1 MTISV
6 WRYSHLTL
14 AVSSFIFIA
23 LAAITGI
30 VLAFEPISNKLPN
43 YRASGFNQVTVAQAL
58 PAIKKSYTDIT
69 EISVDANQFVIVK
82 GADSTGKNVEAYV
95 HPVTGATL
103 GKVSKQSDFFQ
114 WVTALHRSLFLHE
127 AGRFFVGLTCF
138 LLLLIA
144 LSGSILV
151 IQRQRGIKLFFAK
164 IIKEHPAQ
172 YFHVLLGRWSL
183 VPIILICLSGTYLSL
198 VKFGVF
204 TEKKITHKIDFDK
217 LGAGAKKDLKDFAIF
232 NSTPLAEV
240 QTIEFPFSDDPED
253 YYTLKLKDKELV
265 VDQFSGEVLSKIAYP
280 TTVLINNLSLDLHT
294 GRKSILWAIV
304 LGIASINI
312 LYFIYSGFVI
322 TLKRRSGIV
331 KNKYKANECQYI
343 LLVGSENG
351 STFTFAN
358 AIYKQLIASGKK
370 VFITELNNYQ
380 LFPQAEHLLV
390 LTATYGLGE
399 APTNASKFAVLLNK
413 YHQKQTI
420 QFSVLGFGSRAYTE
434 YCKYAY
440 NVHALLA
447 AQAWAA
453 PMLDVHTVND
463 KSPDQFKV
471 WLDAWTEKAGLPTIA
486 LPASL
491 HQQPKGLQRFKVVS
505 KTIGASTDEPFIV
518 TLQPIGKTTFTSGDL
533 LAIYPAK
540 DYRERLYSIGKI
552 GKHIQLG
559 VKLLPNGLGSSF
571 LYQLNSNDTLEA
583 KVISNTHFH
592 MPSAATTVVMI
603 ANGTG
608 IAPFLGMI
616 DENTKHNAYH
626 LYFGCRTQQT
636 YAMYETAIEAAIDN
650 KQLAQIQVAYSR
662 EGKQQYVTD
671 LLAADASFIAST
683 LASKG
688 VLMLCGSLAMHQ
700 SVMQVL
706 ATICAAHTNNTLQ
719 YYQAQ
724 GQILTDCY

>member
-1 MTISV
+1 MTISI

-30 VLAFEPISNKLPN
+30 VLALEPINNKLPA
-43 YRASGFNQVTVAQAL
+43 YKADGFNQITLAQAL
-58 PAIKKSYTDIT
+58 PVISKSYTNIT

-82 GADSTGKNVEAYV
+82 GADSTGKNVEAYI
-95 HPVTGATL
+95 HPITGATL
-103 GKVSKQSDFFQ
+103 GKVTKQSAFFQ

-151 IQRQRGIKLFFAK
+151 IQRQRGIKHFFAK

-217 LGAGAKKDLKDFAIF
+217 LGTGAKKHLKDFAIF
-232 NSTPLAEV
+232 NNTPLAEV
-240 QTIEFPFSDDPED
+240 QSIEFPFSDDPED
-253 YYTLKLKDKELV
+253 YYTVKLKDRELV
-265 VDQFSGEVLSKIAYP
+265 VDQFSGNILSNIAYP
-280 TTVLINNLSLDLHT
+280 TTVLINNLSLDVHT
-294 GRKSILWAIV
+294 GRKSILWAVV

-331 KNKYKANECQYI
+331 KNKYKSNDSQYI
-343 LLVGSENG
+343 ILVGSENG
-351 STFTFAN
+351 STFGFAN
-358 AIYKQLIASGKK
+358 AIYQQLLATGKK

-380 LFPQAEHLLV
+380 LFSEAEHLLV

-399 APTNASKFAVLLNK
+399 APTNANKFAALLSK

-420 QFSVLGFGSRAYTE
+420 QFAVLGFGSRIYAE

-440 NVHALLA
+440 DAHALIA
-447 AQAWAA
+447 SQAWAA
-453 PMLDVHTVND
+453 PMLDVYTVND

-471 WLDAWTEKAGLPTIA
+471 WLDAWTEKAGLPTIN

-491 HQQPKGLQRFKVVS
+491 HQPPKDLQSFKVIN
-505 KTIGASTDEPFIV
+505 KTISSHADEPFLI
-518 TLQPIGKTTFTSGDL
+518 TLQPIGKATFTSGDL

-552 GKHIQLG
+552 GKQIQLS

-571 LYQLNSNDTLEA
+571 LYQLNNSDALEA
-583 KVISNTHFH
+583 RIISNTHFH
-592 MPSAATTVVMI
+592 VPNTATTVVMI

-616 DENTKHNAYH
+616 DENTKHKAYH

-636 YAMYETAIEAAIDN
+636 YAMYEAAINAAIDN

-662 EGKQQYVTD
+662 EGNQQYVTD
-671 LLAADASFIAST
+671 LLAADAAFIAKT
-683 LASKG
+683 LDSKG
-688 VLMLCGSLAMHQ
+688 VLMLCGSLAMQQ
-700 SVMQVL
+700 SVMEVL

>member
-23 LAAITGI
+23 LAAVTGI
-30 VLAFEPISNKLPN
+30 VLALEPISNKLPD
-43 YRASGFNQVTVAQAL
+43 YKASGFNQITVAQAL

-82 GADSTGKNVEAYV
+82 AADSTGKNVEVYV
-95 HPVTGATL
+95 HPITGATL

-151 IQRQRGIKLFFAK
+151 IQRQRGIKHFFAK

-183 VPIILICLSGTYLSL
+183 VPIIIICLSGTYLSL
-198 VKFGVF
+198 VKFGAF
-204 TEKKITHKIDFDK
+204 AEKKITHKIDFDK
-217 LGAGAKKDLKDFAIF
+217 LGTGAKKDLKDFAIF
-232 NSTPLAEV
+232 NSTHLADV
-240 QTIEFPFSDDPED
+240 QSIEFPFSDDPED
-253 YYTLKLKDKELV
+253 YYTVKLKDRELV
-265 VDQFSGEVLSKIAYP
+265 VDQFSGDVLSNIAYP
-280 TTVLINNLSLDLHT
+280 TTVLINNLSLDAHT

-304 LGIASINI
+304 LGIASVNI

-331 KNKYKANECQYI
+331 KNKYKTNDSQYI
-343 LLVGSENG
+343 ILVGSENG
-351 STFTFAN
+351 STFGFAN
-358 AIYKQLIASGKK
+358 AIYKQLVASGKK
-370 VFITELNNYQ
+370 VFITELNKYQ

-399 APTNASKFAVLLNK
+399 APTNANKLTALLNK
-413 YHQKQTI
+413 YPQKQTI
-420 QFSVLGFGSRAYTE
+420 QFSVLGFGSRVYAE

-440 NVHALLA
+440 DLHNLLA

-453 PMLDVHTVND
+453 PMLDVHSVND

-471 WLDAWTEKAGLPTIA
+471 WLDAWTEKAGLPAIA

-491 HQQPKGLQRFKVVS
+491 HQQPKGLHSFKVVS
-505 KTIGASTDEPFIV
+505 KTVGTSADEPFLI
-518 TLQPIGKTTFTSGDL
+518 TLQSIGKTSFTSGDL

-552 GKHIQLG
+552 GKHIQLS

-571 LYQLNSNDTLEA
+571 LYQLNNNDTLEA

-592 MPSAATTVVMI
+592 VPSAATTVVMI

-616 DENTKHNAYH
+616 DENAKHKAYH
-626 LYFGCRTQQT
+626 LYFGCRTKQT
-636 YAMYETAIEAAIDN
+636 YAMYETATSAAIAN

-671 LLAADASFIAST
+671 LLAADATFIAKT
-683 LASKG
+683 LDSKG
-688 VLMLCGSLAMHQ
+688 VLILCGSLAMQQ
-700 SVMQVL
+700 SVTEVL
-706 ATICAAHTNNTLQ
+706 ATICAAHTTNSLQ

>member
-30 VLAFEPISNKLPN
+30 VLAVEPINNKLPA
-43 YRASGFNQVTVAQAL
+43 YKADGFNQITLAQAL
-58 PAIKKSYTDIT
+58 PAINKLYTNIT

-82 GADSTGKNVEAYV
+82 GTDSAGKNVEVYV
-95 HPVTGATL
+95 HPITGAAL
-103 GKVSKQSDFFQ
+103 CKVSKQSNFFQ

-127 AGRFFVGLTCF
+127 AGRFFVGLTSL

-151 IQRQRGIKLFFAK
+151 IKRQRGFKYFFAK
-164 IIKEHPAQ
+164 IIKDHSAQ

-183 VPIILICLSGTYLSL
+183 VPIIIISLSGVYLSL

-204 TEKKITHKIDFDK
+204 AAQKITHKIDFNK
-217 LGAGAKKDLKDFAIF
+217 LDNGAKKSLKDFAIF
-232 NSTPLAEV
+232 NSTPLADV
-240 QTIEFPFSDDPED
+240 QTIEYPFSDDPED

-265 VDQFSGEVLSKIAYP
+265 VDQFSGNILSNSAYP
-280 TTVLINNLSLDLHT
+280 TTALINNLSLDVHT
-294 GRKSILWAIV
+294 GRKCILWAIV

-331 KNKYKANECQYI
+331 KNKFNANNSQYI
-343 LLVGSENG
+343 ILVGSENG
-351 STFTFAN
+351 STFGFAN
-358 AIYKQLIASGKK
+358 AIYQQLVASGKK

-380 LFPQAEHLLV
+380 PFAQAEHLLV

-399 APTNASKFAVLLNK
+399 APTNASKFATLLYK
-413 YHQKQTI
+413 YHQKQNI
-420 QFSVLGFGSRAYTE
+420 QFAVLGFGSRVYPE

-440 NVHALLA
+440 DAHALLA

-453 PMLDVHTVND
+453 PMLEVHLVND
-463 KSPDQFKV
+463 KSPDQFKI
-471 WLDAWTEKAGLPTIA
+471 WLDAWTEKAGLPAID
-486 LPASL
+486 LPAYL
-491 HQQPKGLQRFKVVS
+491 HLQPKGLQSFKVVS
-505 KTIGASTDEPFIV
+505 KTTSSHADEPFLI
-518 TLQPIGKTTFTSGDL
+518 TLKPIGKATFTSGDL

-552 GKHIQLG
+552 GKHIQLS
-559 VKLLPNGLGSSF
+559 VKQLPNGLGSKF
-571 LYQLNSNDTLEA
+571 LYQLSNNNTLEA
-583 KVISNTHFH
+583 RVISNTHFH
-592 MPSAATTVVMI
+592 VPSAATTVVMI

-616 DENTKHNAYH
+616 DAHTKHNAYH

-636 YAMYETAIEAAIDN
+636 YAMYKTAINAAIDS

-662 EGKQQYVTD
+662 EGKQQYVTN
-671 LLAADASFIAST
+671 LLAADADFIANT
-683 LASKG
+683 LDSKG
-688 VLMLCGSLAMHQ
+688 VLMLCGSLAMQQ
-700 SVMQVL
+700 SVIEIL
-706 ATICAAHTNNTLQ
+706 ATICAAHTNHALQ

>member
-1 MTISV
+1 M
-6 WRYSHLTL
+6 
-14 AVSSFIFIA
+14 
-23 LAAITGI
+23 
-30 VLAFEPISNKLPN
+30 
-43 YRASGFNQVTVAQAL
+43 
-58 PAIKKSYTDIT
+58 
-69 EISVDANQFVIVK
+69 
-82 GADSTGKNVEAYV
+82 
-95 HPVTGATL
+95 
-103 GKVSKQSDFFQ
+103 
-114 WVTALHRSLFLHE
+114 
-127 AGRFFVGLTCF
+127 
-138 LLLLIA
+138 
-144 LSGSILV
+144 V
-151 IQRQRGIKLFFAK
+151 IQRQRGIKHFFAK

-232 NSTPLAEV
+232 NATALAEV

-253 YYTLKLKDKELV
+253 YYTVKLKDRELV
-265 VDQFSGEVLSKIAYP
+265 IDQFSGDVLSNIAYP
-280 TTVLINNLSLDLHT
+280 TTVLINNLSLDVHT

-331 KNKYKANECQYI
+331 KNKFKANDSQYI
-343 LLVGSENG
+343 ILVGSENG
-351 STFTFAN
+351 STFGFAN
-358 AIYKQLIASGKK
+358 AIYQQLIASGKK
-370 VFITELNNYQ
+370 AFITELNNYQ
-380 LFPQAEHLLV
+380 LFPQAEHLLI

-399 APTNASKFAVLLNK
+399 APTNATKFAALLNR

-420 QFSVLGFGSRAYTE
+420 QFAVLGFGSRVYPE

-440 NVHALLA
+440 DAYALIA
-447 AQAWAA
+447 AQTWAA
-453 PMLDVHTVND
+453 PILDVHTVND

-471 WLDAWTEKAGLPTIA
+471 WLDAWTEKAGLPEIA
-486 LPASL
+486 LPVSL
-491 HQQPKGLQRFKVVS
+491 HQQPKGLQSFKVVG
-505 KTIGASTDEPFIV
+505 KIIGSHADEPFLI
-518 TLQPIGKTTFTSGDL
+518 TLQPIGKAKFTSGDL

-552 GKHIQLG
+552 GKYIQLS

-571 LYQLNSNDTLEA
+571 LYQLNNNDTIEA
-583 KVISNTHFH
+583 KVISNSHFH
-592 MPSAATTVVMI
+592 VPRAATTVVMI

-616 DENTKHNAYH
+616 DENTKHKAYH

-636 YAMYETAIEAAIDN
+636 YAMYKTAIEAAIDN
-650 KQLAQIQVAYSR
+650 KQLAQMQVANSR

-671 LLAADASFIAST
+671 LLVADAAFIANT
-683 LASKG
+683 LDSKG
-688 VLMLCGSLAMHQ
+688 VLMLCGSLAMQQ
-700 SVMQVL
+700 SVFEVL

>member
-30 VLAFEPISNKLPN
+30 VLALEPISNKLPD
-43 YRASGFNQVTVAQAL
+43 YKASGFNQITVAQAL

-69 EISVDANQFVIVK
+69 EITVDANQFVIVK
-82 GADSTGKNVEAYV
+82 AADSTGKNVEAYV
-95 HPVTGATL
+95 HPITGATL

-151 IQRQRGIKLFFAK
+151 IQRQRGIKNFFAK

-183 VPIILICLSGTYLSL
+183 VPIIIICLSGTYLSL
-198 VKFGVF
+198 VKFGAF
-204 TEKKITHKIDFDK
+204 AEKKITHKIDFDK
-217 LGAGAKKDLKDFAIF
+217 LGTGAKKDLKDFAVF
-232 NSTPLAEV
+232 NSTPIANV

-253 YYTLKLKDKELV
+253 YYTVKLKDRELV
-265 VDQFSGEVLSKIAYP
+265 VDQFSGEILSNIAYP
-280 TTVLINNLSLDLHT
+280 TTLIINHLSLDVHT

-304 LGIASINI
+304 LGIASVNI

-331 KNKYKANECQYI
+331 KNKFKANDSQYI
-343 LLVGSENG
+343 ILVGSENG
-351 STFTFAN
+351 STFGFAN

-370 VFITELNNYQ
+370 VFITELNKYQ

-399 APTNASKFAVLLNK
+399 APTNANKFTSLLSK

-420 QFSVLGFGSRAYTE
+420 QFAVLGFGSRVYAE

-440 NVHALLA
+440 DVHNLLA
-447 AQAWAA
+447 AQVWAA

-471 WLDAWTEKAGLPTIA
+471 WLDAWTEKAGLPAIA

-491 HQQPKGLQRFKVVS
+491 HQQPKGLQSFKVVS
-505 KTIGASTDEPFIV
+505 KTVGTCADEPFLI
-518 TLQPIGKTTFTSGDL
+518 TLQSIGKTSFTSGDL

-552 GKHIQLG
+552 GKHIQLS
-559 VKLLPNGLGSSF
+559 VKLIPNGLGSSF
-571 LYQLNSNDTLEA
+571 LSQLNNNDTLEA
-583 KVISNTHFH
+583 RVISNTHFH
-592 MPSAATTVVMI
+592 VPTAPTVVMI

-616 DENTKHNAYH
+616 YENTKHKAYH
-626 LYFGCRTQQT
+626 LYFGCRTQHT
-636 YAMYETAIEAAIDN
+636 YAMYQAAIDAAITTESL
-650 KQLAQIQVAYSR
+650 KQVQVSYSR
-662 EGKQQYVTD
+662 EGKQQYVND
-671 LLAADASFIAST
+671 LLGADAAFIANT
-683 LASKG
+683 LTSKG
-688 VLMLCGSLAMHQ
+688 VLMLCGSLAMQQ
-700 SVMQVL
+700 SVMEVL
-706 ATICAAHTNNTLQ
+706 TTICAAHTTNTLQ